1 MAKHSYEFKKKIVL
15 EYLNSDE
22 GCTSI
27 SRKYG
32 MASSS
37 QLLKWTAAYKAFGD
51 DGLKRSRSRKIYS
64 FKEKLSVV
72 QSYLT
77 SEFSYQELALQ
88 VGINNPTMIARWV
101 NEFKIAG
108 PDALRPHRKGRK
120 RTLSKSR
127 TSKPDTQEQKPVV
140 DTSVEH
146 VQELD
151 EPDQNYRQEL
161 HQLALQQ
168 GNDAVYRL
176 LVICD
181 PEAASRIHPNNLKR
195 VIRALEVFYLTG
207 QSITEHDRLSRTGE
221 PEFKPFWFG
230 LLPEPRDFL
239 YARIDRRVDR
249 MMAEGLLTETEF
261 LLQSGVSPDA
271 TAMQAI
277 GYKELVPVLL
287 GSMPLAEAVAQIKQ
301 RSRRY
306 AKRQLTWFRRNPD
319 IRWLSYENAAAFSTL
334 PDTAVRL
341 LSEPCAA
348 APVPPSTFC

>member
-15 EYLNSDE
+15 EYLSSDE

-37 QLLKWTAAYKAFGD
+37 QLLKWTAAYKVFGD

-108 PDALRPHRKGRK
+108 PDALRPYRKGRK

-146 VQELD
+146 VQELED
-151 EPDQNYRQEL
+151 E
-161 HQLALQQ
+161 
-168 GNDAVYRL
+168 
-176 LVICD
+176 
-181 PEAASRIHPNNLKR
+181 NLKR
-195 VIRALEVFYLTG
+195 RIENA
-207 QSITEHDRLSRTGE
+207 
-221 PEFKPFWFG
+221 
-230 LLPEPRDFL
+230 FL
-239 YARIDRRVDR
+239 
-249 MMAEGLLTETEF
+249 
-261 LLQSGVSPDA
+261 
-271 TAMQAI
+271 
-277 GYKELVPVLL
+277 KELRRLRL
-287 GSMPLAEAVAQIKQ
+287 EDEAKTRGLQK
-301 RSRRY
+301 S
-306 AKRQLTWFRRNPD
+306 
-319 IRWLSYENAAAFSTL
+319 S
-334 PDTAVRL
+334 AV
-341 LSEPCAA
+341 SEDH
-348 APVPPSTFC
+348 SN

>member
-15 EYLNSDE
+15 EYLSSDE

-37 QLLKWTAAYKAFGD
+37 QLLKWTAAYKVFGD

-140 DTSVEH
+140 DTKIE
-146 VQELD
+146 
-151 EPDQNYRQEL
+151 N
-161 HQLALQQ
+161 A
-168 GNDAVYRL
+168 
-176 LVICD
+176 
-181 PEAASRIHPNNLKR
+181 
-195 VIRALEVFYLTG
+195 YL
-207 QSITEHDRLSRTGE
+207 
-221 PEFKPFWFG
+221 
-230 LLPEPRDFL
+230 
-239 YARIDRRVDR
+239 
-249 MMAEGLLTETEF
+249 
-261 LLQSGVSPDA
+261 
-271 TAMQAI
+271 
-277 GYKELVPVLL
+277 KELRRLRL
-287 GSMPLAEAVAQIKQ
+287 EDEAKTRGLQK
-301 RSRRY
+301 S
-306 AKRQLTWFRRNPD
+306 
-319 IRWLSYENAAAFSTL
+319 S
-334 PDTAVRL
+334 AV
-341 LSEPCAA
+341 SEDH
-348 APVPPSTFC
+348 SN